1 MLCNNVTIYVKWPI
15 NFKHMSSACIITNFG
30 YIYLVSPRVHNELLV
45 SLYEFLLGLNTFQVF
60 QPCGDIT

>member
-30 YIYLVSPRVHNELLV
+30 YIYLVS
-45 SLYEFLLGLNTFQVF
+45 LYEFLLGLNTFQVF